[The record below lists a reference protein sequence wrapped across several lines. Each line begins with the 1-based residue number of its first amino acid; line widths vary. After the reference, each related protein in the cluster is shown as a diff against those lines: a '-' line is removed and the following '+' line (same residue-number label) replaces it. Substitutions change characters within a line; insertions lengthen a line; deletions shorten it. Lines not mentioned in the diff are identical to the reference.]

1 MSSLPMRLLILE
13 DQVILRKL
21 ISRQTGFFS
30 RHATQID
37 EFSDPAE
44 ALRSAAEISYDLIIT
59 DIGMPGMNG
68 IDFIKN
74 LSAIGCRSSL
84 LIISGYDDRTLHTIA
99 GMARQQGI
107 SSVHFLCKPYS
118 IDQFLDRLNAV
129 FADLEQRALTC
140 PLDLQQL
147 WQDCTS
153 QPLQLEFKPVL
164 SRNLQQ
170 LRGMQLTAMRL
181 PSGLL
186 SLDAALYRQL
196 AVNPQL
202 PVLILEVVMEQLAQL
217 LASLPLEQRQHCLF
231 SLYLDGDCLANDNL
245 FDRYNSILRQYGVQP
260 GQIGFLL
267 ADGMHG
273 QRSALCFENIAKL
286 KYFGFSLLADQLGE
300 GGLTVGNLLRL
311 PLDGVCISASTLR
324 QLRLQAVDMPALLQ
338 CCGLALPQLT
348 ITGIDMETDLELLDG
363 LEDCSVSG
371 EQIALQMSR
380 SELSSYLQQQ
390 TAGKLMH

>member
-74 LSAIGCRSSL
+74 LSAIGCRASL

-99 GMARQQGI
+99 DMARHQGI
-107 SSVHFLCKPYS
+107 ASVHFLCKPYN
-118 IDQFLDRLNAV
+118 IDQFLHRLNAV
-129 FADLEQRALTC
+129 FADLEQRSLAH

-164 SRNLQQ
+164 SRDLQQ

-181 PSGLL
+181 PTGLL

-217 LASLPLEQRQHCLF
+217 LASLPLEQRRHCLF

-245 FDRYNSILRQYGVQP
+245 FDRYNSVLRQYGIQP

-273 QRSALCFENIAKL
+273 QRSALCFENMAKL

-311 PLDGVCISASTLR
+311 PLDGVCISANTLR

-348 ITGIDMETDLELLDG
+348 ISGIDMETDLELLDG
-363 LEDCSVSG
+363 LEGCSVSG